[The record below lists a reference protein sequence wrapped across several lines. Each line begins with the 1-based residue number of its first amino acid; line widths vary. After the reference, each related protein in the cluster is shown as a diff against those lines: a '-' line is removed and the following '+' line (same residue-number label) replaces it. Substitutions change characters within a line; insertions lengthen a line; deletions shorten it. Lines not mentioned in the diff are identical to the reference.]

1 MSSEIKT
8 RINLRKDVL
17 ANWEEKNPV
26 LGSGEMAIVEDG
38 NGDLV
43 MKIGNGISAFNQ
55 LPYLYQQEF
64 KTEKLTAKEA
74 TVKSLS

>member
-64 KTEKLTAKEA
+64 KTGKLTAKEA